1 MEAFEFTAN
10 LGSENQIPVPS
21 DFKKFFSKNEK
32 VRVIILKSEQEMS
45 FKAGWKEDS

>member
-10 LGSENQIPVPS
+10 LGSENQISIPS

-32 VRVIILKSEQEMS
+32 VRGLILFLRCCYK
-45 FKAGWKEDS
+45 FAV